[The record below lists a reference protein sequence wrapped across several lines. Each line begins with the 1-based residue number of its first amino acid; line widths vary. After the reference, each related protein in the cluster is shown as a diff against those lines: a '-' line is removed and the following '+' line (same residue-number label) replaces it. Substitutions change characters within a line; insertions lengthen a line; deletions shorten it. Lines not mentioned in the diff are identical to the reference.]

1 MVRGW
6 KDLVEHLRVVSSA
19 QYWQISSCTMRSISG
34 WRGRP
39 RSFHGVGMRMTG
51 WYTAGRSRRRRPS
64 RPTFRSALRNASWR
78 CIRRRPRSSTARMA
92 THGKIPDLEVR
103 LPWVY
108 LSAEAGEKL
117 QAEQYVLELHPCR
130 QRDGAQEHAANDPG
144 VELSPADSEHT
155 GGHSLQAQSNPPG
168 LDGVLW
174 AVLPLRAVSAVP
186 PRQQDPGGVGNAKVK
201 TLWRSQDKGRFLP
214 GDQNKEEPASLRAL
228 AERNDRRV
236 CLMGA
241 V

>member
-1 MVRGW
+1 MPVGDASDEDQDRRLQGW
-6 KDLVEHLRVVSSA
+6 
-19 QYWQISSCTMRSISG
+19 
-34 WRGRP
+34 P
-39 RSFHGVGMRMTG
+39 
-51 WYTAGRSRRRRPS
+51 
-64 RPTFRSALRNASWR
+64 
-78 CIRRRPRSSTARMA
+78 

-186 PRQQDPGGVGNAKVK
+186 PRQQDPGGVGNAKVQ
-201 TLWRSQDKGRFLP
+201 TLWRSQDTGRSLP
-214 GDQNKEEPASLRAL
+214 GDHIKEEPASLRAL